1 MQNSQANK
9 MGIFNVL
16 IIIYN
21 FITTLIN
28 SFEGYVSYISI
39 AILVVNLLI
48 TITSLKKGKTTSE
61 IICLIFEIITALIIV
76 FTFI

>member
-28 SFEGYVSYISI
+28 SCEGYVSYISI

-48 TITSLKKGKTTSE
+48 TSTSLKKGKTTSE

>member
-1 MQNSQANK
+1 MQNSQSNK
-9 MGIFNVL
+9 LDIFNVL
-16 IIIYN
+16 IIVYN

-39 AILVVNLLI
+39 GILVLNLFI
-48 TITSLKKGKTTSE
+48 TISSLKRGKTTSE

-76 FTFI
+76 FAFI